1 MPTLLLI
8 RHAANDVMNNR
19 LAGRLPGIHLNAL
32 GRQQAADL
40 ARALAALP
48 LSAVYASPLERAV
61 ETAAPLAA
69 ARQLTVQVEP
79 GLNEVDYGSWQGC
92 TYKSLRR
99 RRLWQTLLADPASM
113 RFPDGGTLIEA
124 QQLAITTLEQIATH
138 LPKNEFVACITH
150 GDIIRLSV
158 AHYLSLPLPEYHRL
172 CISPASVTVLRLN
185 ESQPR
190 VVRVNQSFSTNPDE
204 EFFK

>member
-8 RHAANDVMNNR
+8 RHAANDVMNTR
-19 LAGRLPGIHLNAL
+19 LAGRTPGVHLNAL

-40 ARALAALP
+40 ASALAALP

-69 ARQLTVQVEP
+69 TRQLAVQVEP

-99 RRLWQTLLADPASM
+99 RRLWQTLLTDPAAM

-124 QQLAITTLEQIATH
+124 QQLAIAALEQIAAH
-138 LPKNEFVACITH
+138 LPKNEFVACVTH
-150 GDIIRLSV
+150 GDIVRLTV
-158 AHYLSLPLPEYHRL
+158 AHYLNMPLLEYHRL
-172 CISPASVTVLRLN
+172 CISPASVTILRLN

-190 VVRVNQSFSTNPDE
+190 VVRVNQSFSAIPDE